1 VLHPKLDKYFAEVE
15 QSIKRIKDCNVEYYH
30 EEILG
35 YSRINL
41 KIRVRFGEGS
51 LFEVSEA
58 VICEENQL
66 KHLGYSYHFQNK
78 ENQLIFRYDNT
89 PHYPKIETFPN
100 HKHLPVKVIKSVKPF
115 LVNVVKE
122 IKAIIAEQ

>member
-1 VLHPKLDKYFAEVE
+1 VLHPKLEKYFEDVYI
-15 QSIKRIKDCNVEYYH
+15 SIKSFNIINVEHYH

-35 YSRINL
+35 YNRINL
-41 KIRVRFGEGS
+41 KIRVRFEEGS

-66 KHLGYSYHFQNK
+66 RHLGYSYHFQNK

-89 PHYPKIETFPN
+89 PHYPDIETFPN
-100 HKHLPVKVIKSVKPF
+100 HKHLPGNVIKSVKPS
-115 LVNVVKE
+115 LLDVIKE
-122 IKAIIAEQ
+122 IKVIMV